1 MEQVKLRLTYTHKE
15 TSCPVLA
22 KTILRTSIPINIL
35 EAQMTPESGQM
46 IVDVPVD
53 NQRLR
58 EIVSAFEAEGV
69 KVQEIVSTITI
80 DFDRCISCGACV
92 SPCPVSAI
100 TQRPDWDIEY
110 DEKKCIRCKVCVDA
124 CPVRAI
130 TFS

>member
-1 MEQVKLRLTYTHKE
+1 LKLRLLYSRKE
-15 TSCPVLA
+15 MSRPILA
-22 KTILRTSIPINIL
+22 DTIMKTGVPINIL

-46 IVDVPVD
+46 IVDVPVE
-53 NQRLR
+53 NRKLG
-58 EIVSAFEAEGV
+58 EVVSAFETEGV
-69 KVQEIVSTITI
+69 TVQEIVSTITI

-100 TQRPDWDIEY
+100 TQRADWNVEY
-110 DEKKCIRCKVCVDA
+110 DEKKCIRCKVCVEA

>member
-1 MEQVKLRLTYTHKE
+1 MKLRLLYSHKE
-15 TSCPVLA
+15 TSHPVLA
-22 KTILRTSIPINIL
+22 TTIMKTGVPINIL

-53 NQRLR
+53 NRKLK
-58 EIVSAFEAEGV
+58 EIVLAFETEGV

-80 DFDRCISCGACV
+80 DTDSCISCGACV

-100 TQRPDWDIEY
+100 RQTPDWNIEY
-110 DEKKCIRCKVCVDA
+110 DEKKCIRCRVCVDA

-130 TFS
+130 AFS